1 MDKRIK
7 MEKKQITMMVEEK
20 NVETAVSLESKKT
33 LYAKIEQLVGE
44 LQEKFPTFDEINI
57 VYDHFIEDLSF
68 TMFDH
73 RDNGYNGLIFTYS
86 LSDKAWSTEF
96 ITQFVIGL
104 NSKKDVQEFIVKTG
118 LNDEERYEIRKD
130 MDETYILSHYGI
142 HNVVSAVLLN
152 AQNVVGRLKDRFLD

>member
-1 MDKRIK
+1 
-7 MEKKQITMMVEEK
+7 METKNVVVTVEEE
-20 NVETAVSLESKKT
+20 NVETPVSLERKKT

-57 VYDHFIEDLSF
+57 VYDHFIEDLKF

-73 RDNGYNGLIFTYS
+73 RNNGYTGLIFTYS
-86 LSDKAWSTEF
+86 LSDKEWSNEF

-104 NSKKDVQEFIVKTG
+104 RSKRDVQEFISKTG
-118 LNDEERYEIRKD
+118 LTDGERYEIRKD

-142 HNVVSAVLLN
+142 HEVVSALLLN
-152 AQNVVGRLKDRFLD
+152 AQGTVGRLKDRFLF

>member
-1 MDKRIK
+1 
-7 MEKKQITMMVEEK
+7 MEKKQITVMVEEE
-20 NVETAVSLESKKT
+20 NVETPVSLERKKA
-33 LYAKIEQLVGE
+33 LYAKIEELVEQL
-44 LQEKFPTFDEINI
+44 QTKFPTFDEINI
-57 VYDHFIEDLSF
+57 VYDHFIEDLKF

-73 RDNGYNGLIFTYS
+73 RNNGYTGLIFTYS

-104 NSKKDVQEFIVKTG
+104 AGKKDVQEFIAKTG

-152 AQNVVGRLKDRFLD
+152 AQGTVGRLKDRFLF

>member
-1 MDKRIK
+1 
-7 MEKKQITMMVEEK
+7 METKNVVVTVEEE
-20 NVETAVSLESKKT
+20 NVETPVSLERKKT

-57 VYDHFIEDLSF
+57 VYDHFIEDLKF

-73 RDNGYNGLIFTYS
+73 RNNGYTGLIFTYS
-86 LSDKAWSTEF
+86 LSDKEWSNEF

-104 NSKKDVQEFIVKTG
+104 GSKRDVREFISKTG
-118 LNDEERYEIRKD
+118 LTDEERYEIRKD

-142 HNVVSAVLLN
+142 HEVVSALLLN
-152 AQNVVGRLKDRFLD
+152 AQGTVGRLKDRFLK

>member
-1 MDKRIK
+1 
-7 MEKKQITMMVEEK
+7 MEKKQITVMVEEE
-20 NVETAVSLESKKT
+20 NIETPVSLERKKV
-33 LYAKIEQLVGE
+33 LYAKIEELVEQL
-44 LQEKFPTFDEINI
+44 QTKFPTFDEINI
-57 VYDHFIEDLSF
+57 VYDHFIEDLNF

-73 RDNGYNGLIFTYS
+73 RKNGYTGLIFTYS

-104 NSKKDVQEFIVKTG
+104 TSKKDVQEFIAKTG

-152 AQNVVGRLKDRFLD
+152 AQGTVGRLKDRFLF

>member
-1 MDKRIK
+1 
-7 MEKKQITMMVEEK
+7 METKNVVVTVEEE
-20 NVETAVSLESKKT
+20 NVETPVSLERKKT

-44 LQEKFPTFDEINI
+44 LKEKFPTFDEINI
-57 VYDHFIEDLSF
+57 VYDHFIEDLKF

-73 RDNGYNGLIFTYS
+73 RNNGYTGLIFTYS
-86 LSDKAWSTEF
+86 LSDKEWSNEF

-104 NSKKDVQEFIVKTG
+104 ASKKDVQEFISKTG

-142 HNVVSAVLLN
+142 HEVVSALLLN
-152 AQNVVGRLKDRFLD
+152 AQGTVGRLKNRFLF